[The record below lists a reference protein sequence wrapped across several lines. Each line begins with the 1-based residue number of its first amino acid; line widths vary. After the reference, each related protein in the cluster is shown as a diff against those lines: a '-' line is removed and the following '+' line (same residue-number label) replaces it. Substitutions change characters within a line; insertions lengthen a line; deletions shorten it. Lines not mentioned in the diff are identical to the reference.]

1 MVNIL
6 IGSDHAGYDI
16 KTKIIQHLNNNFTI
30 ENLIDIGPFND
41 DRCDY
46 PDIAHTLCN
55 KLIEYKEQDMKYIG
69 ILICGTGIGMSI
81 TANKHKDI
89 RCALCHNE
97 YTAEMTRL
105 HNNSNVLALGSRV
118 LDEDMIMNIV
128 NKFINTDF
136 EGGRHLNRVNKIEI

>member
-1 MVNIL
+1 
-6 IGSDHAGYDI
+6 
-16 KTKIIQHLNNNFTI
+16 
-30 ENLIDIGPFND
+30 
-41 DRCDY
+41 
-46 PDIAHTLCN
+46 
-55 KLIEYKEQDMKYIG
+55 
-69 ILICGTGIGMSI
+69 MSI

-118 LDEDMIMNIV
+118 LDENMIMNIV

>member
-6 IGSDHAGYDI
+6 IGSDHAGYNI
-16 KTKIIQHLNNNFTI
+16 KTKIILYLNNKSTV

-46 PDIAHTLCN
+46 PDIAHSLCD
-55 KLIEYKEQDMKYIG
+55 KLIEYKEQDIKYIG

-81 TANKHKDI
+81 TANKHNGI
-89 RCALCHNE
+89 RCALCNNE

-118 LDEDMIMNIV
+118 LDENIIIDII
-128 NKFINTDF
+128 NKFISTEF
-136 EGGRHLNRVNKIEI
+136 EKGRHLNRINKIEI